1 MTQRDEQP
9 TKLQITAISVA
20 DAAKV
25 LASAYG
31 RRVTED
37 QVRAVAEAGGLLRGQ
52 ADDTINLL
60 EYVAFLVR
68 EVAHGRGTD

>member
-1 MTQRDEQP
+1 MTQRDE
-9 TKLQITAISVA
+9 TSKSLKITAVSVV

-31 RRVTED
+31 RRVTEQ
-37 QVRAVAEAGGLLRGQ
+37 QVREVAERGGLIGP
-52 ADDTINLL
+52 DGMINLL

-68 EVAHGRGTD
+68 EVAGGQSARDD

>member
-1 MTQRDEQP
+1 MTPRDEQP
-9 TKLQITAISVA
+9 QKLQITAISVA

-31 RRVTED
+31 RRVTEA
-37 QVRAVAEAGGLLRGQ
+37 QVRAVAEAGGLVR

-60 EYVAFLVR
+60 EYVAYLVR